1 MIDKKKHDLR
11 LYLMICSIDP
21 LIAFINEEGLA
32 RFCTQNYEKP
42 TKENLDNMKIHLTN
56 YSQNKSNKNFK
67 ISDVII
73 EDNKASK
80 RTLTSY
86 WKAVQRH
93 GYDSEQVTIFILF
106 SKLTNLFFR

>member
-1 MIDKKKHDLR
+1 
-11 LYLMICSIDP
+11 
-21 LIAFINEEGLA
+21 
-32 RFCTQNYEKP
+32 
-42 TKENLDNMKIHLTN
+42 MKIHLTN

-93 GYDSEQVTIFILF
+93 GYDSE
-106 SKLTNLFFR
+106 